1 VNNFFGGRAACS
13 VRALLSGTKFVL
25 HSWPFSSRRF
35 PWSPSPPPQLRPNQ
49 TLPLAPRTAT
59 NEGLAALQR
68 GDPAARKQFETAI
81 RLNPASAEAH
91 NYLGWVLYTTG
102 EIKPA
107 ITQFETA
114 IRLKPSLAE
123 AHVNL
128 SAAFAQANDP
138 PAATREARK
147 AVALSPQ
154 SADAYHVLDRALELA
169 NDLDAAT
176 KAIQHPVELAPGRAD
191 LHDGFGSLLVRQN
204 DLPTAI
210 AQFQEAIRL
219 SADFALAHF
228 HLGVVYSNKR
238 TTLALPPNSTAPSS
252 SLRKIISPRITWAW
266 RATVSVMRKVP
277 LLLCRRP

>member
-1 VNNFFGGRAACS
+1 
-13 VRALLSGTKFVL
+13 
-25 HSWPFSSRRF
+25 
-35 PWSPSPPPQLRPNQ
+35 
-49 TLPLAPRTAT
+49 
-59 NEGLAALQR
+59 
-68 GDPAARKQFETAI
+68 
-81 RLNPASAEAH
+81 
-91 NYLGWVLYTTG
+91 
-102 EIKPA
+102 
-107 ITQFETA
+107 
-114 IRLKPSLAE
+114 
-123 AHVNL
+123 VNL

-138 PAATREARK
+138 PGATREARK

-154 SADAYHVLDRALELA
+154 SADAYHALARALKLSD
-169 NDLDAAT
+169 DLDAAS
-176 KAIQHPVELAPGRAD
+176 KAIQYSVELAPGRAD

-277 LLLCRRP
+277 SLLCRRP